1 MAKKAAAAMLLAT
14 NRLGGGSV
22 AASSAVLRRLDAS
35 APPAAAP
42 SIHRAEGALYDQPGS
57 QFGGELR
64 VPADTIA
71 ASHEDDEDVLRELP
85 IDDLTKQAWSV
96 TWSSNLGPFFWYN
109 YGMVGVPWPNASRE
123 QKVDAIVMAL
133 KGARF
138 RDVKVKYRGQ
148 GQNKGR
154 WAFSTL
160 QITGGDGVFSAAEQL
175 LSAWELGGQTA
186 KGADRSANVEDILRP
201 TGVASFPVREAVVEQ
216 TKDRIREDLKKQS
229 VPDRLAK
236 GIKIHKSGKG
246 YEARY
251 NLPTSG
257 ASVMLS
263 SNCETEEG
271 ALEIA
276 TQFLSRLYQDGF
288 DISYIVGRGQQR
300 YNGYQSDVQANLLT
314 QRPSTSLQHAQRLT
328 SRAVGIKP
336 RLTCTNA
343 PTTYV
348 HGLSRFELADICV
361 EGEKL
366 FALAMTERHTC
377 VGPPGSNVCPHA
389 ESHAQLNW
397 FDEWC
402 RIEYDHGPIAE
413 IKDISTALASFVA
426 VNGESASLAPLNKPL
441 LRHIMYGMEW
451 IGLPAED
458 GRIVQICPN
467 LAPRCSRLLAKRY
480 SAPGEEPLG
489 EGCHKHTGH
498 GWATDLVM
506 KGALLREIGSLLPFT
521 INVMLSSPGRP
532 GILSEDAVAYIR
544 QRSKIWTT
552 LSLVPAS
559 PVMADASQDP
569 STSVAGSYG
578 TADPLAKLACA
589 TLMLQLQQSAM
600 LDLVHLVTLLCFIAI
615 YSMTGSLLLHT
626 PRRALLYLCFWA
638 SPFRPAIVSAILSAG
653 MGGTTDGFAAVSY
666 LFYATGRPK
675 LAMLCCLTSSA
686 GQLLRISEQSWDV
699 LLTATLLRI
708 GVKAA
713 TSRCLAWLARY
724 CSTLPAPSDAVCSA
738 TLLLA

>member
-1 MAKKAAAAMLLAT
+1 
-14 NRLGGGSV
+14 
-22 AASSAVLRRLDAS
+22 
-35 APPAAAP
+35 
-42 SIHRAEGALYDQPGS
+42 
-57 QFGGELR
+57 
-64 VPADTIA
+64 
-71 ASHEDDEDVLRELP
+71 
-85 IDDLTKQAWSV
+85 
-96 TWSSNLGPFFWYN
+96 
-109 YGMVGVPWPNASRE
+109 
-123 QKVDAIVMAL
+123 
-133 KGARF
+133 
-138 RDVKVKYRGQ
+138 
-148 GQNKGR
+148 
-154 WAFSTL
+154 
-160 QITGGDGVFSAAEQL
+160 
-175 LSAWELGGQTA
+175 
-186 KGADRSANVEDILRP
+186 
-201 TGVASFPVREAVVEQ
+201 VVEQ
-216 TKDRIREDLKKQS
+216 AKDRIREDLKKQS

-366 FALAMTERHTC
+366 FAVAMTERHTC

-389 ESHAQLNW
+389 DHHAELNW

-467 LAPRCSRLLAKRY
+467 LAPRCSSGLAKRY
-480 SAPGEEPLG
+480 SAPGEDPLG
-489 EGCHKHTGH
+489 EGCHKQTGH
-498 GWATDLVM
+498 MVG
-506 KGALLREIGSLLPFT
+506 
-521 INVMLSSPGRP
+521 
-532 GILSEDAVAYIR
+532 
-544 QRSKIWTT
+544 
-552 LSLVPAS
+552 
-559 PVMADASQDP
+559 
-569 STSVAGSYG
+569 
-578 TADPLAKLACA
+578 
-589 TLMLQLQQSAM
+589 QQ
-600 LDLVHLVTLLCFIAI
+600 I
-615 YSMTGSLLLHT
+615 
-626 PRRALLYLCFWA
+626 
-638 SPFRPAIVSAILSAG
+638 
-653 MGGTTDGFAAVSY
+653 
-666 LFYATGRPK
+666 
-675 LAMLCCLTSSA
+675 
-686 GQLLRISEQSWDV
+686 
-699 LLTATLLRI
+699 
-708 GVKAA
+708 
-713 TSRCLAWLARY
+713 
-724 CSTLPAPSDAVCSA
+724 
-738 TLLLA
+738 